1 MAKEITFALEK
12 VGDSTCL
19 GAAIL
24 NALFNADDLAVIAS
38 SKAKLKEK
46 LDIISTAGGLFGM
59 TINKAKSKGMEYGWI
74 ELIVEEHE
82 AERQLDMEL
91 VDSFKYLGE
100 YDPPYFTSAPTAQ
113 P

>member
-1 MAKEITFALEK
+1 
-12 VGDSTCL
+12 
-19 GAAIL
+19 
-24 NALFNADDLAVIAS
+24 
-38 SKAKLKEK
+38 
-46 LDIISTAGGLFGM
+46 M
-59 TINKAKSKGMEYGWI
+59 TINKAKSKRMEYGWI